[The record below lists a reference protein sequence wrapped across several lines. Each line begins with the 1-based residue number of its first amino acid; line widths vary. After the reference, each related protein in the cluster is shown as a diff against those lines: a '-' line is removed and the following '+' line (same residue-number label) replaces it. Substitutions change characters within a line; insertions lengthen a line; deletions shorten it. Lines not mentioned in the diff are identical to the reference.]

1 MPRMRRVHASLR
13 SMAWGASMM
22 DNTPFRRLPELLEVP
37 RDLGKKSIDLVCTLR
52 HLHNEKLRENQS
64 LASERELNQGNAE
77 RFQTL

>member
-1 MPRMRRVHASLR
+1 
-13 SMAWGASMM
+13 MM

-64 LASERELNQGNAE
+64 LASERGLK
-77 RFQTL
+77 